1 MNFSDFTKQ
10 NNQKSNK
17 TTKSMTEEDIVRTY
31 NNLKDLNGDQL
42 SKMLFAEV
50 AKQKDEGTFNYQSL
64 ITSIESIKSLI
75 PQNTYENLKK
85 LVESLKW

>member
-85 LVESLKW
+85 LVESLK